1 MTTKVKQAKMTW
13 SPDEPG
19 TVWGYP
25 ANHKPGLSPSY
36 FLQQAVSIIGGPR
49 WWAWVYPPGCN
60 GHKAPLGMFRSQRE
74 AKAACA
80 VDALKYL

>member
-19 TVWGYP
+19 TIWGFTTEG
-25 ANHKPGLSPSY
+25 KPGPTASY
-36 FLQQAVSIIGGPR
+36 FIRQSPNGQI
-49 WWAWVYPPGCN
+49 WAGVYPP
-60 GHKAPLGMFRSQRE
+60 KRFDYRSQISLGHFPSTDE
-74 AKAACA
+74 AKTACA

>member
-1 MTTKVKQAKMTW
+1 MTTKLKQAKMTW

-19 TVWGYP
+19 TIWGYP
-25 ANHKPGLSPSY
+25 QGTESGQTVSYLVTKFGADDFQAMACHPGQST
-36 FLQQAVSIIGGPR
+36 
-49 WWAWVYPPGCN
+49 N
-60 GHKAPLGMFRSQRE
+60 DHLGDFKTRKE